1 MFCPVHE
8 ITGRRELASSIS
20 GRCDDTAECR
30 LAHRAVGVSAVGLAR
45 ERHVKRILI
54 IAVLLLLAAT
64 GCTASPEKQGGAP
77 RSSEPFIFRVLAT
90 GLADPWEI
98 TWGPDGFL
106 WVTEKMGKKVTRVNP
121 SDGSKTTVITIA
133 DVYTSESQDG
143 LLGMA
148 FQPNFL
154 KGNNGVHLAYTYD
167 ADPGAAVDRRTKIVH
182 YTYDPAAQVLSRPID
197 LITGLPASTDHT
209 SGRLLIGPDQKLYYA
224 IGDQGNNQFERFC
237 NPIRAQDLPTADDV
251 GARNWATYVG
261 KILRL
266 NLDGSIPSD
275 NPVIKGVRSHVYSY
289 GHRNP
294 QGLVFG
300 TGSRLFSAEHGP
312 KADDELNL
320 IQAERNYGW
329 PYVSGFKDDQAYT
342 DANWSASTTPPCA
355 SLRYNSF
362 TIPPSVPQQRETA
375 WSRPDYVE
383 PLKTLYTVSN
393 GYNFQDPACGDQ
405 SYICWPSIAPSSM
418 DFVPADKGGFDGWR
432 NSLLVTS
439 LKNGALYC
447 LRLTQDGGSV
457 QGDITQF
464 FKTTN
469 RYRDLA
475 LSPDNRTVYIAT
487 DSTGRAGPKFGPPTE
502 KLDNPGAIL
511 EFTFVG

>member
-1 MFCPVHE
+1 MKRF
-8 ITGRRELASSIS
+8 LA
-20 GRCDDTAECR
+20 
-30 LAHRAVGVSAVGLAR
+30 LAT
-45 ERHVKRILI
+45 
-54 IAVLLLLAAT
+54 LLAVSAT
-64 GCTASPEKQGGAP
+64 GCMASQEKSSGAT
-77 RSSEPFIFRVLAT
+77 RLGEPFAFRVLTT

-106 WVTEKMGKKVTRVNP
+106 WVTEKTGKRVTRVNP

-133 DVYTSESQDG
+133 DVYSTESQDG

-148 FQPNFL
+148 FAPNFL
-154 KGNNGVHLAYTYD
+154 KGSNDVYLAYTYD
-167 ADPGAAVDRRTKIVH
+167 ADPGPAVDRRAKIAR
-182 YTYDPAAQVLSRPID
+182 YTYDPAAHKLSHPVD
-197 LITGLPASTDHT
+197 VITGLPASTDHNA
-209 SGRLLIGPDQKLYYA
+209 GRLLVGPDQKLYYS

-251 GARNWATYVG
+251 SARNWATYVG
-261 KILRL
+261 KVLRL
-266 NLDGSIPSD
+266 NLDGGVPSD
-275 NPVIKGVRSHVYSY
+275 NPVIRGVRSHIYSY

-300 TGSRLFSAEHGP
+300 PGGRLFSAEHGP
-312 KADDELNL
+312 KADDEINL
-320 IQAERNYGW
+320 IQAGKNYGW
-329 PYVSGFKDDQAYT
+329 PYVSGFKDDQSYVY
-342 DANWSASTTPPCA
+342 ANWSASTTPPCA
-355 SLRYNSF
+355 SLHYNSF
-362 TIPPSVPQQRETA
+362 KIPPSVPQQKETA
-375 WSRPDYVE
+375 WSSPDYVD
-383 PLKTLYTVSN
+383 PLKTLYTVPN
-393 GYNFQDPACGDQ
+393 GYNFQDPACGKQ
-405 SYICWPSIAPSSM
+405 SYICWPSIAPSSI
-418 DFVPADKGGFDGWR
+418 DYVPADQGVFAGWR

-475 LSPDNRTVYIAT
+475 LSPDHRTVYIAT
-487 DSTGRAGPKFGPPTE
+487 DSAGRAGPQFGPPTE

-511 EFTFVG
+511 EFTFVGSR